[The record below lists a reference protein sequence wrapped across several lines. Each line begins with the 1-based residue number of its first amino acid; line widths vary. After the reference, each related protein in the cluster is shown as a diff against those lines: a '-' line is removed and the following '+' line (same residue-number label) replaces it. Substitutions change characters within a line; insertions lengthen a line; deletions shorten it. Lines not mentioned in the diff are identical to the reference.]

1 MPKTAIRNRL
11 TDARIKAA
19 KPAGKRLTL
28 CDGGFLYVD
37 VEPTGK
43 KVFRL
48 RWNHKANQFTLGEY
62 RPGVFGLSDARI
74 RRDEVE
80 KIIREGGDPKAFFEA
95 KEKELEVA
103 RLANSITFDQVYEE
117 WIDWKVRTV
126 RREDTVKNIRG
137 RVRKHMLPFLAGR
150 PFALVRQED
159 FIPII
164 SGMDKAGL
172 PVEARKVIGTIKGIW
187 DFGYIRKYTRE
198 RGITIGLETYLSR
211 RPKVKH
217 HAAITDAVEFGE
229 CLRRIDSYRD
239 RAKLPAVFFA
249 VKLLPLI
256 FLRRDLLASLRW
268 DNVDFKA
275 KLIRKSGDEMKND
288 MPFEVPLSRQALEV
302 LEEAHRVAFPSPWVF
317 PSYSKDKHIEAS
329 ALRRV
334 LRFVGIPATAM
345 TAHGFRTTAVTL
357 IAQEFGTMYAPE
369 IREAAL
375 SHKPK
380 VAYGDTYMR
389 TRFVHQRAAM
399 MQTWADYCDELKAG
413 VHGLPDADLWAEE
426 HRAV

>member
-1 MPKTAIRNRL
+1 MPKAAIRNRL
-11 TDARIKAA
+11 TDAKIKAA
-19 KPAGKRLTL
+19 KPAGKRISL
-28 CDGGFLYVD
+28 CDGGYLYVD
-37 VEPTGK
+37 IESTGK

-95 KEKELEVA
+95 KELELDAA
-103 RLANSITFDQVYEE
+103 RRANSITFEQVYND
-117 WIDWKVRTV
+117 WIDWKARTV
-126 RREDTVKNIRG
+126 RRAETVKNIDR
-137 RVRKHMLPFLAGR
+137 RVRKHILPFLAGR
-150 PFALVRQED
+150 PFALIRQED
-159 FIPII
+159 FISII
-164 SGMDKAGL
+164 AGMDKAGIS
-172 PVEARKVIGTIKGIW
+172 VEARKVIGTIKGIW
-187 DFGYIRKYTRE
+187 DFGYIRKLTGE

-211 RPKVKH
+211 RQKVKH

-229 CLRRIDSYRD
+229 CLRRIDTYRE
-239 RAKLPAVFFA
+239 RAKVPAVFFA
-249 VKLLPLI
+249 VKLLPLV
-256 FLRRDLLASLRW
+256 FLRRELLASLRW
-268 DNVDFKA
+268 EDVDFKA

-302 LEEAHRVAFPSPWVF
+302 LEEAHRFAFPSSWVF
-317 PSYSKDKHIEAS
+317 PSYSKDEHIEAS
-329 ALRRV
+329 ALRRA
-334 LRFVGIPATAM
+334 LLFVGIPAGAM
-345 TAHGFRTTAVTL
+345 SAHGFRTTAVTL
-357 IAQEFGTMYAPE
+357 IAQEFGAIYAPE

-413 VHGLPDADLWAEE
+413 VHGLPDADLWAGE
-426 HRAV
+426 